1 MNRKFLLLFSI
12 LIVAIGAA
20 GIMINTKHDEHTPY
34 NFVDSKK
41 EKEVEIVL
49 AQSTHESLFRNP
61 TYSKRLCAK
70 GHHGT

>member
-34 NFVDSKK
+34 NFVD
-41 EKEVEIVL
+41 
-49 AQSTHESLFRNP
+49 
-61 TYSKRLCAK
+61 
-70 GHHGT
+70 